1 MAEGGDA
8 EDRTEAATPR
18 RIERAREEGNVPLSR
33 EAVGFASL
41 AGATLAAAIALP
53 PLGGELLR
61 ILRGLLAGA
70 HVQDPVAALHE
81 LLLGAL
87 LAAAPV
93 AAGALLAA
101 TLATLLQTGFLIR
114 LEALQPDFSRISPMA
129 ALKRLLSLD
138 SLVELGRTLLKL
150 GLVGAALWRAVD
162 LNALQAALHRAAG
175 DLLQEAARQAFRL
188 VAAALLVYAL
198 LGAADLVWVRFRH
211 LQRLKMSREDMRE
224 EMRESE
230 GDPHVKG
237 RQRQIRLQRAR
248 RRMLAAVPDAAVV
261 ITNPT
266 HYAVAL
272 AYEPGQQAAPKIVAK
287 GMDSLALRIRE
298 VAAQHGVP
306 IVENPPL
313 ARALHRLEPD
323 TEVPPEHWQ
332 AVAEVISYVYRL
344 KGRVAAA
351 RADG

>member
-1 MAEGGDA
+1 MAEDTEA

-18 RIERAREEGNVPLSR
+18 RLERAREEGNVPLSK

-41 AGATLAAAIALP
+41 GGATLAAAIALP
-53 PLGGELLR
+53 PLGGELLAM
-61 ILRGLLAGA
+61 LRGMLSGAHALDPFLALHEVLRAGLLA
-70 HVQDPVAALHE
+70 AL
-81 LLLGAL
+81 
-87 LAAAPV
+87 PV

-101 TLATLLQTGFLIR
+101 AGATLLQTGFLMR
-114 LEALQPDFSRISPMA
+114 VEALMPDPSRINPMA
-129 ALKRLLSLD
+129 ALKRLLSID
-138 SLVELGRTLLKL
+138 SLVELGRTLIKL
-150 GLVGAALWRAVD
+150 ALLGTALWRAVD
-162 LNALQAALHRAAG
+162 LAALQQALHRPAG
-175 DLLQEAARQAFRL
+175 GLLAEVGRHALRL
-188 VAAALLVYAL
+188 MAAALIVYAL
-198 LGAADLVWVRFRH
+198 LGTADMVWVRLRH
-211 LQRLKMSREDMRE
+211 ARKLRMSREDMRQE
-224 EMRESE
+224 SREND
-230 GDPHVKG
+230 GDPMVKA
-237 RQRQIRLQRAR
+237 RQRQIRMQRAR
-248 RRMLAAVPDAAVV
+248 RRMLQAVPKASVV

-272 AYEPGQQAAPKIVAK
+272 AYEAGTSAAPRVVAK

-344 KGRVAAA
+344 QGRQVA
-351 RADG
+351 GGHG

>member
-1 MAEGGDA
+1 MAEEGES

-18 RIERAREEGNVPLSR
+18 RLERAREEGNVPLSR

-41 AGATLAAAIALP
+41 AGATLAGAIALP
-53 PLGGELLR
+53 PLGGEMLR
-61 ILRGLLAGA
+61 MLRGLLAGA
-70 HVQDPVAALHE
+70 HRHDPFVVLRE
-81 LLLGAL
+81 LGWGLL

-101 TLATLLQTGFLIR
+101 AAATLVQTGFLLR
-114 LEALQPDFSRISPMA
+114 AEALLPDPARLSPMA
-129 ALKRLLSLD
+129 ALKRLFSLD
-138 SLVELGRTLLKL
+138 SVVELGRTLVKL

-162 LNALQAALHRAAG
+162 LEALQQALHRPAG
-175 DLLQEAARQAFRL
+175 GLLEAAAREALRL
-188 VAAALLVYAL
+188 LLAALVVYAL
-198 LGAADLVWVRFRH
+198 LGAMDLVWVRFRH
-211 LQRLKMSREDMRE
+211 AQRLRMSREDLRE
-224 EMRESE
+224 EQRESE
-230 GDPHVKG
+230 GDPLI
-237 RQRQIRLQRAR
+237 RQRRRQIQMQRAR
-248 RRMLAAVPDAAVV
+248 RRMLAAVPKAAVV

-272 AYEPGQQAAPKIVAK
+272 AYETGQHAAPKVVAK

-298 VAAQHGVP
+298 LAVQHNVP

-332 AVAEVISYVYRL
+332 AVAEVISYVFRL
-344 KGRVAAA
+344 SGQVGAA
-351 RADG
+351 RKNG

>member
-1 MAEGGDA
+1 MAEDGEA

-18 RIERAREEGNVPLSR
+18 RLERAREEGNVPLSR
-33 EAVGFASL
+33 EAVHFASL

-61 ILRGLLAGA
+61 VLRGLLAGA
-70 HVQDPVAALHE
+70 HHLDPFAVLHE
-81 LLLGAL
+81 LLWGML

-101 TLATLLQTGFLIR
+101 AVATLLQTGFLIR
-114 LEALQPDFSRISPMA
+114 LEALQPDLSRLSPMA
-129 ALKRLLSLD
+129 AIHRLVSTD
-138 SLVELGRTLLKL
+138 SLVELARTLAKL
-150 GLVGAALWRAVD
+150 VLIGAALWRAVD
-162 LNALQAALHRAAG
+162 LAALQQALHRPAGGLLAALG
-175 DLLQEAARQAFRL
+175 YQAFRL
-188 VAAALLVYAL
+188 VAAALVVSAL
-198 LGAADLVWVRFRH
+198 LAAMDLVWVRFRH
-211 LQRLKMSREDMRE
+211 GQKLRMSREDLRE

-230 GDPHVKG
+230 GDPQVKG
-237 RQRQIRLQRAR
+237 RLRQIRMQRAR
-248 RRMLAAVPDAAVV
+248 RRMLAAVPKAAVV

-272 AYEPGQQAAPKIVAK
+272 DYAPGQQAAPKIVAK

-298 VAAQHGVP
+298 IAEQHGVP

-332 AVAEVISYVYRL
+332 AVAEVISYVFRL
-344 KGRVAAA
+344 KGRVAEAA
-351 RADG
+351 HG

>member
-1 MAEGGDA
+1 MAEEGDA
-8 EDRTEAATPR
+8 ADRTEAATPR
-18 RIERAREEGNVPLSR
+18 RLERAREEGNVPLSK

-41 AGATLAAAIALP
+41 AGATLAASIALP
-53 PLGGELLR
+53 SLGGELLR
-61 ILRGLLAGA
+61 VLRGVLSGAHALDPFLALQEVLRGGLLA
-70 HVQDPVAALHE
+70 AL
-81 LLLGAL
+81 
-87 LAAAPV
+87 PV

-101 TLATLLQTGFLIR
+101 AGATLLQTGFLVR
-114 LEALQPDFSRISPMA
+114 GAALAPDFNRLNPMA

-138 SLVELGRTLLKL
+138 SVMELGRTLLKL
-150 GLVGAALWRAVD
+150 VLLGTALWRALD
-162 LNALQAALHRAAG
+162 LVALQQALHRPVG
-175 DLLQEAARQAFRL
+175 GLLAEVGRHALRL
-188 VAAALLVYAL
+188 MTAALVVYAL
-198 LGAADLVWVRFRH
+198 LGTADLVWVRLRH
-211 LQRLKMSREDMRE
+211 MRRLRMSRE
-224 EMRESE
+224 EMRDEARDSD
-230 GDPHVKG
+230 GDPQVKG
-237 RQRQIRLQRAR
+237 RQRQIRMQRAR
-248 RRMLAAVPDAAVV
+248 RRMLAAVPTASVV

-272 AYEPGQQAAPKIVAK
+272 AYEPGASAAPKVVAK

-332 AVAEVISYVYRL
+332 AVAEVISYVYSL
-344 KGRVAAA
+344 QGRQVA